1 MESQDE
7 TFLKAL
13 IGLHAFTGC
22 DSVSAFAGKGKIKA
36 QKLLIN
42 SEFVNLFSLLG
53 TSWFVTEDMIDRLS
67 EFVSCLYGKRMEDI
81 DLLRYQLYCAKGGK
95 VEPDALPPCKATLT
109 LHIKRANYQARI
121 WRLATTPSPY
131 VPSPYGHGWSVDG
144 ENDAIKWLGTNPAP
158 EEIYVKLFVS

>member
-67 EFVSCLYGKRMEDI
+67 EFVSCLYDKR
-81 DLLRYQLYCAKGGK
+81 CSA
-95 VEPDALPPCKATLT
+95 
-109 LHIKRANYQARI
+109 
-121 WRLATTPSPY
+121 
-131 VPSPYGHGWSVDG
+131 SV
-144 ENDAIKWLGTNPAP
+144 
-158 EEIYVKLFVS
+158 